1 MGLSATLCHVG
12 GGGELEARGAVPM
25 PAVRLAVPGN
35 HTMNYSSPTPISLT
49 ANTQRHTVEYEGSK
63 TDAKTSADVKN
74 TK

>member
-1 MGLSATLCHVG
+1 
-12 GGGELEARGAVPM
+12 M

-49 ANTQRHTVEYEGSK
+49 ANTQRHAVEYEGSK
-63 TDAKTSADVKN
+63 TDAETSADVKN